1 MERPMTESEIC
12 SNLVQ
17 LEKFLDWYKAQPD
30 RADPEADVERW
41 RQAANAARAWIIAR
55 MAEGDDG
62 K

>member
-1 MERPMTESEIC
+1 MTESEIC
-12 SNLVQ
+12 SNLAQ
-17 LEKFLDWYKAQPD
+17 LEKFLDWYKEQFD
-30 RADPEADVERW
+30 RADTQTDIERW